1 MPKGG
6 SYKSVRATNTGGE
19 VHHIPAYGSYEGTG
33 LLPYRDGP
41 AIWMDRDDHRNTTS
55 CGRTKDAINYRAQQE
70 ELINQGKFQEAQQMD
85 VDDIRSQFGDKYDVG
100 LNEAENYTGEH
111 VDPSIFVSDHKPELP
126 SAETPQSP
134 DGNQDK
140 AKGLASNIVN
150 DAGSQ
155 LKGDY
160 GQKPKTL
167 TSEAENNT
175 ERLEPQKNPT
185 EDSKPQ
191 LKGDYGQKAKD
202 SLPLPDSAESS
213 TESDSYYP

>member
-1 MPKGG
+1 MPNGG
-6 SYKSVRATNTGGE
+6 SYKSVRSTNIGGE
-19 VHHIPAYGSYEGTG
+19 VHHIPAYGSYSGTG
-33 LLPYRDGP
+33 LLTKNDGP
-41 AIWMDRDDHRNTTS
+41 AIWMSKEDHGDTASWRS
-55 CGRTKDAINYRAQQE
+55 SKEARNYRAQQK

-85 VDDIRSQFGDKYDVG
+85 VEDIRSKFGDKYDVG
-100 LNEAENYTGEH
+100 LNEAESYTGEH
-111 VDPSIFVSDHKPELP
+111 VDPSTFGSDQKPELP

-140 AKGLASNIVN
+140 AKGLASNMVN

-213 TESDSYYP
+213 TKSDSYYP